1 MAEERKAELKTALK
15 EATLGKIRAKTA
27 AEKTEMLETFRTLGI
42 DPWSSSDLSKM
53 RETAE
58 ELSVSPKTRYFEAYA
73 FARAELVNGG
83 GNLSL
88 LREIPHEKQIWSLSC
103 EANSMRD
110 VVNYYRIGN

>member
-27 AEKTEMLETFRTLGI
+27 AEKTEMLETFRTLGF

-53 RETAE
+53 RGTAE
-58 ELSVSPKTRYFEAYA
+58 ELNVSPNTRYFRAYA